1 MATTAAPTVEQFK
14 EMVREEWTDET
25 NVAAWS
31 KWKAPISVQTQAMTD
46 AIIASAQVVP
56 RLQVLDIA
64 GGTGEL
70 ALTIAA
76 AVGPTGHVTATDLG
90 PGMLAV
96 GEAEARTRG
105 LTNLTFRQ
113 ADAHSLPFADESF
126 DRVTCRFGV
135 MYFAD
140 SPTALREIRRVLKP
154 GGRAAFIAWGP
165 LAENT
170 FFLSCIGPFFK
181 RVAPPPPPPG
191 APTPFKYA
199 ASGTL
204 AGELRGAGF
213 TQVEEETRAMPLPWP
228 GPPEELLQYFRD
240 TAAPFRPLIDGMP
253 AAERE
258 AAIGE
263 VLAGARS
270 FYDGERITMSASVV
284 VASAV
289 R

>member
-1 MATTAAPTVEQFK
+1 MATTTAPTIEQFK
-14 EMVREEWTDET
+14 EMVRQEWTDEV

-31 KWKAPISVQTQAMTD
+31 KWKASIAVQTQAMTD
-46 AIIASAQVVP
+46 AIVTSAQILP
-56 RLQVLDIA
+56 GSEVLDIA

-70 ALTIAA
+70 AFTIAA
-76 AVGPTGHVTATDLG
+76 GVGPTGHVTATDLG

-96 GEAEARTRG
+96 AEEEAGSRG

-113 ADAHSLPFADESF
+113 ADAHSLPFADETF

-140 SPTALREIRRVLKP
+140 SPTALGEIRRVLKP

-165 LAENT
+165 LTENT
-170 FFLSCIGPFFK
+170 FFLTCVGPFFK
-181 RVAPPPPPPG
+181 RVPPPPPSPG

-199 ASGTL
+199 EAGTL

-213 TQVEEETRAMPLPWP
+213 AHVEEETRTMPLPWP
-228 GPPEELLQYFRD
+228 GPPEELLRHFRD
-240 TAAPFRPLIDGMP
+240 VAAPFRPLIDGMP
-253 AAERE
+253 DAERE
-258 AAIGE
+258 AAVGE
-263 VLAGARS
+263 VLAGARR
-270 FYDGERITMSASVV
+270 FYDGERVNMSATVV
-284 VASAV
+284 VAAAV